1 MAEFDDKELNEGAA
15 PEQAPDTATSV
26 GAAEAAADFSSSV
39 SAPAPAPK
47 GYGLPVV
54 IIAAVV
60 ALVLGCLAG
69 RFLLAGIGGGSLN
82 GKTTLSE
89 AELDTAVASYTSNG
103 QTKNVTAREVIQNS
117 SSLDSAKNDDNTYNV
132 PAAEST
138 ISYVRNKILN
148 DAVTAEGITVSD
160 EDANAYAQ
168 ETLGSSD
175 VDTIAQQYGMDSN
188 TVKDVLKQSAGVK
201 KLYDKITG
209 GGDSSTKPEAPAQPE
224 AGKEDEKNATYGEY
238 LVKLLGDEWDAAN
251 NKWARTDGPYYAALG
266 TEQFTSDSASYNQA
280 SSAYYVATSQSDS
293 SSEGTQ
299 KSWTDYVNGKLS
311 NASCTV
317 FSLNS

>member
-1 MAEFDDKELNEGAA
+1 MAEFDDKEQNEATEAA
-15 PEQAPDTATSV
+15 SEQAPVSTESV
-26 GAAEAAADFSSSV
+26 SEAAEDLTS
-39 SAPAPAPK
+39 SAPAPAAPK
-47 GYGLPVV
+47 GFGLPVV

-69 RFLLAGIGGGSLN
+69 RFLLSGIGGGSLN
-82 GKTTLSE
+82 GKATLTE

-238 LVKLLGDEWDAAN
+238 IVKLLGDEWDAAN

-280 SSAYYVATSQSDS
+280 NSAYYVATSQSDS
-293 SSEGTQ
+293 SSEDTQ